1 MTVMI
6 EYEIKAALESL
17 TGLPAYP
24 LLLPDPIQE
33 GVTYQRISDPRF
45 DTGLVKTALI
55 QGRFQISFYVIDDYP
70 RLLSLDQ
77 AVIAAWEPI
86 RHGYIGAWP
95 VQTVT
100 RDGIQQ
106 DQVTLSNNS
115 IQYRLIR
122 DFIICYPEN
131 AA

>member
-24 LLLPDPIQE
+24 LLLPDPTQE

-45 DTGLVKTALI
+45 DTGLVQTALI
-55 QGRFQISFYVIDDYP
+55 QGRFQITFYVIDDYP

-77 AVIAAWEPI
+77 AVIDAWEAI

-106 DQVTLSNNS
+106 DQVTLNNNS